1 MTMLSADTLWLLI
14 AMLSAGACAGFT
26 AGLFGIGGGFVVVPV
41 LLIIFSKMG
50 VADDVAVHLA
60 IGTSLAT
67 IITTSLRAARSHSKR
82 SAVDFTVVKSWA
94 PWIVSGVVVGLVIA
108 SDANASLLVGVF
120 GAGVLLLSVHFLFP
134 TWLAHK
140 RVNKTMPE
148 GRTKAILA
156 TFLGGISALL
166 GIGGGTI
173 TVLTMTLSNRPI
185 HQAIGTAS
193 AFGALIAIPGTVGF
207 IIIGWTKSGLPA
219 GSLGY
224 VNAVGW
230 IAISAISLLTAPL
243 GAKFAHNLNPLMLK
257 RAFGVYLVLTGTF
270 MLQKSVTSMS
280 PNMALEESHCES
292 AVSKECRASVAFS
305 PVNG

>member
-1 MTMLSADTLWLLI
+1 MTLLSADTLWLLI

-41 LLIIFSKMG
+41 LLVIFNKMG
-50 VADDVAVHLA
+50 VADNVAVHLA

-82 SAVDFTVVKSWA
+82 NAVDFTVVKSWA
-94 PWIVSGVVVGLVIA
+94 PWIILGVVVGLVIA
-108 SDANASLLVGVF
+108 SDADASLLVGVF

-134 TWLAHK
+134 NWLAHK
-140 RVNKTMPE
+140 RLNKTMPE
-148 GRTKAILA
+148 GRAKATLA

-193 AFGALIAIPGTVGF
+193 AFGALIAIPGTLGF
-207 IIIGWTKSGLPA
+207 IIIGWGKTGLPL

-224 VNAVGW
+224 VNAIGW
-230 IAISAISLLTAPL
+230 GAISAISLLTAPL
-243 GAKFAHNLNPLMLK
+243 GAKVAHNLNPNMLK
-257 RAFGVYLVLTGTF
+257 RAFGIYLVVTGTF
-270 MLQKSVTSMS
+270 MLQKSVTSVFGNS
-280 PNMALEESHCES
+280 VLKESYCVS
-292 AVSKECRASVAFS
+292 ANSGKC
-305 PVNG
+305 

>member
-1 MTMLSADTLWLLI
+1 MTLLSADTLWLLI

-41 LLIIFSKMG
+41 LLIIFDKMG
-50 VADDVAVHLA
+50 VANDVAVHLA

-67 IITTSLRAARSHSKR
+67 IITTSLRAARSHSTR
-82 SAVDFTVVKSWA
+82 NAVDFTVVKSWA

-134 TWLAHK
+134 TWLSHK
-140 RVNKTMPE
+140 RVNKTLPQ
-148 GRTKAILA
+148 GRTKAMLA

-193 AFGALIAIPGTVGF
+193 AFGALIAIPGTIGF
-207 IIIGWTKSGLPA
+207 MVIGWGKAGLPL

-224 VNAVGW
+224 VNTVGW
-230 IAISAISLLTAPL
+230 IAISAVSVLTAPL
-243 GAKFAHNLNPLMLK
+243 GAKLAHTLNPNMLK
-257 RAFGVYLVLTGTF
+257 RAFGVYLVVTGCF

-280 PNMALEESHCES
+280 PNTELAHSHCVL
-292 AVSKECRASVAFS
+292 AVNDECFDVMAFD
-305 PVNG
+305 